1 MTQLSVNLN
10 KFALLRN
17 SRGRDYPN
25 LVRMGARCLQAG
37 THGIWARFRCKSY
50 WPRKMERIDDHTD

>member
-25 LVRMGARCLQAG
+25 VVRMGARCL
-37 THGIWARFRCKSY
+37 
-50 WPRKMERIDDHTD
+50 